1 MNIMCFFLFVLF
13 FFLAFSLSDSGN
25 LSLCIVSP
33 DPEAF
38 QFSQSMGSSDFAR
51 YRLIK

>member
-1 MNIMCFFLFVLF
+1 MNIMCFFVCLFV
-13 FFLAFSLSDSGN
+13 FLAFSLSDSGN
-25 LSLCIVSP
+25 LSLCAVSP

-38 QFSQSMGSSDFAR
+38 QFPQSMGSSDFAR